1 MEKAQQ
7 QGLEVREIRD
17 IYDAYNFLTGKTL
30 PRLQPLPEDDLEP
43 SPEMRKQ
50 LSAKALDWKARFQA
64 TLSGVLRKL
73 VETMRDLVQG
83 NEARKRFLVSVKSNL
98 QRADEKSKNAEAH
111 ERSGLFALALLEYIE
126 ALGILNG
133 NDQSLDFLRAAFSRD
148 LDGVKSVVQSAQS
161 GVSRIEAM
169 GEEMTVKARKG
180 SIPGRVNAI
189 AALGD
194 EAEKLDALLDYWHAT
209 FFARLALQFG
219 QS

>member
-50 LSAKALDWKARFQA
+50 LSAKALDWKGRFQA
-64 TLSGVLRKL
+64 TLAGVLRKL

-133 NDQSLDFLRAAFSRD
+133 NDQSLDFLSAAFSRD